1 MAGAILIGE
10 KSGVSMGSQFF
21 IPIVERTRE
30 EFHPEEAE
38 YMERIYQPYDHEGM
52 SFIVLDDLPKVAFIA
67 FCRAAEAAFEKHR
80 KQSGSQCPE
89 FALAELFE
97 KLKLDPRYE
106 T

>member
-21 IPIVERTRE
+21 IPIIERTRE
-30 EFHPEEAE
+30 EFRPDEAAF
-38 YMERIYQPYDHEGM
+38 MEHIYQPYDHEGM
-52 SFIVLDDLPKVAFIA
+52 SFIVLDDLPKVAFLA

-89 FALAELFE
+89 LAWSELFE